1 VDRGKRPPTAWSGA
15 ADRSRQWASC
25 SKLLLGW
32 TVDPGGRWYIIGVL
46 TAREVQET
54 QRAQEE
60 RADQV
65 GSTSGRGADQ
75 TPSAVQLR
83 ARILEMSAVF
93 AELSDGALRAVA
105 RRMRAVGLTARDTL
119 RLNAE
124 GGDVVVFVA
133 SGQVEESITDG
144 TGKVL
149 LSRRPAPGDMV
160 ILPAPRTKDRYV
172 TNIFGIT
179 DAVLLTLDRDGL
191 LEGLGPDVER
201 VAAALDRLWDQELSA
216 VDAADVQ
223 RASRT
228 AAPVVAFFSAKGGSG
243 ATTLAINTTA
253 ALARKYPRQVLLMD
267 MSAPFGHAALFAD
280 LVATGS
286 IASASKAAAPDFEK
300 VLRSNIVNHRSGMGV
315 LPGTLRPEEVDL
327 MTGDLA
333 GRVLDVVVSWQ
344 KMILVDLGTSLG
356 EAALAVLERAECV
369 VIVVPPEIAAM
380 TDARRSLAVFRDIL
394 SVPDS
399 RIELVLN
406 QRVPHPPLDR
416 AAVES
421 ILGRKMSVTVG
432 FDDSRPEDATL
443 AGGLVIAR
451 DPNSLVSRGATD
463 LARVITANLKMDG

>member
-1 VDRGKRPPTAWSGA
+1 MGA
-15 ADRSRQWASC
+15 SSEPA
-25 SKLLLGW
+25 
-32 TVDPGGRWYIIGVL
+32 
-46 TAREVQET
+46 
-54 QRAQEE
+54 
-60 RADQV
+60 
-65 GSTSGRGADQ
+65 ADQ
-75 TPSAVQLR
+75 TPSAFQLR
-83 ARILEMSAVF
+83 ARILEMSPVF
-93 AELSDGALRAVA
+93 AELSDGVIRAVT
-105 RRMRAVGLTARDTL
+105 RRMRAVALTARDTL
-119 RLNAE
+119 RLNAQ

-172 TNIFGIT
+172 TNIYGIT

-191 LEGLGPDVER
+191 LEGLGPEADK
-201 VAAALDRLWDQELSA
+201 VAAALDRLWEQELSA
-216 VDAADVQ
+216 VGAAEIQ
-223 RASRT
+223 RSSRT

-243 ATTLAINTTA
+243 VTTLAVNTTA
-253 ALARKYPRQVLLMD
+253 AIARKYQRQVLLID
-267 MSAPFGHAALFAD
+267 LSAPFGHAALFAD
-280 LVATGS
+280 LIATGS
-286 IASASKAAAPDFEK
+286 MASASKVSPGDFEG

-344 KMILVDLGTSLG
+344 RVIVVDLGTSLG

-380 TDARRSLAVFRDIL
+380 TDARRALAVFRDIL
-394 SVPDS
+394 NVRDN
-399 RIELVLN
+399 RVELVLN

-421 ILGRKMSVTVG
+421 ILGRKMSVSVG

-443 AGGLVIAR
+443 AGGLVLVR

-463 LARVITANLKMDG
+463 LARVILASLKMDG